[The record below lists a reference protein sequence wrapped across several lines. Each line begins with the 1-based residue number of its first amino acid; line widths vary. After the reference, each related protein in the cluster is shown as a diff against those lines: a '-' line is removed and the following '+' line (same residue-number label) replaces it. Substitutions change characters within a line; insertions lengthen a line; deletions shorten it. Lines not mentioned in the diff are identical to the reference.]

1 MSSTKG
7 RFILLEKL
15 LGSYARIMNALAGL
29 SMLTIVIVMIV
40 QVVARYV
47 LNSSLIWAE
56 ELCRYILI
64 WQTFLFIGIAY
75 QRGELVAVEIVPDL
89 LPRGGRILLKALV
102 LIPILVFLW
111 LMMVNGYVYA
121 LRFENQTIP
130 ALDFIWMSVAGET
143 LSVSIKWIYISVAV
157 GAGILGLHMVAA
169 LIAEI
174 LEYFGLRKSPKDTIE
189 ALDHG

>member
-174 LEYFGLRKSPKDTIE
+174 LEYFGLRKSPKDIIE
-189 ALDHG
+189 APDHG

>member
-143 LSVSIKWIYISVAV
+143 LSVSIKWVYISVTV

-169 LIAEI
+169 LIAEV
-174 LEYFGLRKSPKDTIE
+174 LEYFGLRKSPNDTIE